1 MDKGHTL
8 GRVEKLPGTYPTS
21 REIGDLHLAR
31 VVEVIAPG
39 RYVVSLPAGGAVE
52 VEGEPGLR
60 VGSPVRVLKP
70 ANGLLK
76 AAQEPGVPWEALIPL
91 GFGGKN
97 AKAELKVYVERVG
110 DKTSQETKPAVYLIL
125 ECVTELQGKSQWSIY
140 LRGNSVQ
147 VQVYPGDG
155 VDAGERFLSLVR
167 EVEESLKKK
176 GFRPA
181 GSTVILKKRF
191 SLPRGFHLNIKG

>member
-1 MDKGHTL
+1 
-8 GRVEKLPGTYPTS
+8 
-21 REIGDLHLAR
+21 
-31 VVEVIAPG
+31 
-39 RYVVSLPAGGAVE
+39 
-52 VEGEPGLR
+52 
-60 VGSPVRVLKP
+60 LKP